1 MDSIANLAFKTSCG
15 MTFLPLRQLVFLQ
28 PHKMISSKNR
38 AFSRYGIAPASILS
52 VARLMKRIEG
62 VVKMKMQK
70 IFRMQA
76 VVIGCVAALF
86 LASSAPAQEIENTRW
101 NEGPNVAAFEQPAP
115 AANGLKASAVN
126 SSSSTA
132 VAVANPVAAQESVV
146 SRPSPVEGWV
156 MVFSLIFMALLAQY
170 KLAQTRRANRNSA
183 AGADQANRT
192 AILS

>member
-1 MDSIANLAFKTSCG
+1 

-28 PHKMISSKNR
+28 AHKMISSKNR
-38 AFSRYGIAPASILS
+38 AFSRYGIAPAPILS

-70 IFRMQA
+70 IFRTQA

-115 AANGLKASAVN
+115 ASAANGLKASAVN

-146 SRPSPVEGWV
+146 SRPSLVEGWV

-183 AGADQANRT
+183 AGVDHANRT

>member
-1 MDSIANLAFKTSCG
+1 MNSAKDHS
-15 MTFLPLRQLVFLQ
+15 
-28 PHKMISSKNR
+28 
-38 AFSRYGIAPASILS
+38 FSRYGIAPAFVVS
-52 VARLMKRIEG
+52 VARLTKRIEG
-62 VVKMKMQK
+62 VVKMKIQK

-115 AANGLKASAVN
+115 AANGLKASAAD
-126 SSSSTA
+126 SSTA

-146 SRPSPVEGWV
+146 SRLSPMQGW
-156 MVFSLIFMALLAQY
+156 MIVFSLIFMALFAQY

-183 AGADQANRT
+183 AGVDPANRT